1 MGLISK
7 TTIQELNDR
16 LDALVVME
24 DYVRLEKKGGRYWG
38 LCPFHNEKTPSF
50 TVDPDRKM
58 YHCFGCG
65 QGGGIIN
72 FVMEMDKLTFPE
84 AVETLARRFG
94 IEVVYENSG
103 EYQREDGGA
112 AQKKEDLLELY
123 RRVTVTFHHFLVKK
137 SEGAA
142 AFGYIVS
149 RGIGEEMVETF
160 RLGYT
165 PADRHWLFDFLSR
178 KGYSEEF
185 LAASGLFSES
195 WPKTGFFS
203 GRLMFPIADRQGNT
217 VAFGGRIL
225 GEGEPKYLNSRESEI
240 FKKRQSLF
248 ALDLALPEIRRTG
261 EVYLAEGYMDVIAL
275 HQAGITNAVAP
286 LGTAF
291 TDEQAKLLRR
301 RAERIVLV
309 FDSDEAGQ
317 TAAVKG
323 ILTARKNGLSCALV
337 VPGGQNGQKIKDPAD
352 ILKENGPEILHKSV
366 KCCINDFEYLVNR
379 GRSLFNISNAEGKAR
394 AVAFLFPYLEVLDS
408 QVLRDDCIA
417 VMAGA
422 FGTDPGAVLDDYN
435 RRRSGAVHSRE
446 EIPDRE
452 RTVRMN
458 DDLFLLAV
466 VSLNL
471 PLYPKYRTELKIGEI
486 EDSDARELLVALEE
500 CFVHEEGGPDDLLS
514 RISSAPLR
522 NFIVERGTSGE
533 FKNNPEQ
540 LIKDGLK
547 RVREKRLR
555 HRLSGIVWKLRGMEK
570 GSAGAEP
577 PDQDVFQGGAG
588 MEDLLMEKMHIDAE
602 LRQLEGS
609 KA

>member
-1 MGLISK
+1 
-7 TTIQELNDR
+7 
-16 LDALVVME
+16 VVE

-84 AVETLARRFG
+84 AVEALARRFG

-103 EYQREDGGA
+103 EYKREDGGA

-142 AFGYIVS
+142 AFNYIVS
-149 RGIGEEMVETF
+149 RGIGGDMIETF

-165 PADRHWLFDFLSR
+165 PADRQWLFGFLSK

-195 WPKTGFFS
+195 WPRTSFFS

-248 ALDLALPEIRRTG
+248 ALDLALPEIRKTG

-275 HQAGITNAVAP
+275 RQAGITNAVAP

-301 RAERIVLV
+301 WAGRLILI
-309 FDSDEAGQ
+309 FDSDGAGQ
-317 TAAVKG
+317 AAAVKG

-337 VPGGQNGQKIKDPAD
+337 VPGGQGGQKIKDPAD

-366 KCCINDFEYLVNR
+366 KCFINDFEYLVNR
-379 GRSLFNISNAEGKAR
+379 GRSLFNISNAEGKAG

-408 QVLRDDCIA
+408 QVSRDDCIA
-417 VMAGA
+417 AMAGA
-422 FGTDPGAVLDDYN
+422 FGADPAAVLDDYN
-435 RRRSGAVHSRE
+435 RRRSGAARSRGE
-446 EIPDRE
+446 VSDGGRA
-452 RTVRMN
+452 VRMN
-458 DDLFLLAV
+458 DDLFLLTV
-466 VSLNL
+466 ISLNL

-486 EDSDARELLVALEE
+486 EDPDARELLVALEE
-500 CFVHEEGGPDDLLS
+500 CFIHEEGGIDDFLS

-522 NFIVERGTSGE
+522 NFIAGRGTSEE

-540 LIKDGLK
+540 LIKDGLR

-555 HRLSGIVWKLRGMEK
+555 HRLAGIVWELRGMERE
-570 GSAGAEP
+570 SAGAQP
-577 PDQDVFQGGAG
+577 PDQDVFREGSG
-588 MEDLLMEKMHIDAE
+588 MEDLLAEKMHIDAE

>member
-16 LDALVVME
+16 LDALAVAE
-24 DYVRLEKKGGRYWG
+24 DYVRLEKRGGRYWG

-72 FVMEMDKLTFPE
+72 FVMEMEKLTFPE

-94 IEVVYENSG
+94 IGIVYENSG
-103 EYQREDGGA
+103 EYKRENGDTAQR
-112 AQKKEDLLELY
+112 KEDMLELY

-142 AFGYIVS
+142 AFNYIVS
-149 RGIGEEMVETF
+149 RGIDGDMIETF

-165 PADRHWLFDFLSR
+165 PANRQWLFGFLSK

-185 LAASGLFSES
+185 LAASGLFSE
-195 WPKTGFFS
+195 PRTGASFFS

-248 ALDLALPEIRRTG
+248 ALDLALPEIRKTG

-301 RAERIVLV
+301 RAERLILV
-309 FDSDEAGQ
+309 FDSDGAGQ
-317 TAAVKG
+317 AAAVKG
-323 ILTARKNGLSCALV
+323 ILTARKNGFSCSVV
-337 VPGGQNGQKIKDPAD
+337 VPGGQKGQKIKDPAD

-366 KCCINDFEYLVNR
+366 KCFINDFEYLVNR
-379 GRSLFNISNAEGKAR
+379 GRSLFNISNAEGKAK

-408 QVLRDDCIA
+408 RVLRDDCIA
-417 VMAGA
+417 AMAGA
-422 FGTDPGAVLDDYN
+422 FGTDPAAVLDDYN
-435 RRRSGAVHSRE
+435 RRYSGAAYPRE
-446 EIPDRE
+446 EVPNRE
-452 RTVRMN
+452 KSVRMN
-458 DDLFLLAV
+458 DDLFLLV
-466 VSLNL
+466 VISLNL
-471 PLYPKYRTELKIGEI
+471 LLYPKYRAELKIEEI
-486 EDSDARELLVALEE
+486 EDPDARELFIALEE
-500 CFVHEEGGPDDLLS
+500 CFIHEEGGIDDVLS

-522 NFIVERGTSGE
+522 NFIAERGTSEE

-547 RVREKRLR
+547 RVRKKKLERRLA
-555 HRLSGIVWKLRGMEK
+555 GIVRELREMETK
-570 GSAGAEP
+570 PAGAAP
-577 PDQDVFQGGAG
+577 VDQDVFRGDSG
-588 MEDLLMEKMHIDAE
+588 MEDLLAEKMHIDAE
-602 LRQLEGS
+602 LRRLEGR
-609 KA
+609 

>member
-1 MGLISK
+1 MGLIAK

-16 LDALVVME
+16 LDALAVVE

-94 IEVVYENSG
+94 IEIVYENSV
-103 EYQREDGGA
+103 EYKREDGGA
-112 AQKKEDLLELY
+112 AQRREEILELY

-137 SEGAA
+137 TEGAA
-142 AFGYIVS
+142 AFNYIVS
-149 RGIGEEMVETF
+149 RGIDGDMIETF

-165 PADRHWLFDFLSR
+165 PADRHWLFGFLSK

-185 LAASGLFSES
+185 LAASGLFSETRS
-195 WPKTGFFS
+195 GTSFFS

-225 GEGEPKYLNSRESEI
+225 GDGEPKYLNSRESEL

-248 ALDLALPEIRRTG
+248 ALDLALPEIRKTG

-301 RAERIVLV
+301 RAERLILV

-317 TAAVKG
+317 AAAVKG

-337 VPGGQNGQKIKDPAD
+337 VPGGQKGQKIKDPAD
-352 ILKENGPEILHKSV
+352 ILKENGPEILHKNV
-366 KCCINDFEYLVNR
+366 KCFINDFEYLVNR
-379 GRSLFNISNAEGKAR
+379 SRSLFNISNTEGKAK

-408 QVLRDDCIA
+408 QVARDDCIA

-422 FGTDPGAVLDDYN
+422 FGTDPAAVLDDYN
-435 RRRSGAVHSRE
+435 RRHSGTANSRE
-446 EIPDRE
+446 EVPVRE
-452 RTVRMN
+452 KPVRMN
-458 DDLFLLAV
+458 DELFLLTV

-471 PLYPKYRTELKIGEI
+471 PLYPKYRTELKIEEL
-486 EDSDARELLVALEE
+486 EDPDARELFIALEE
-500 CFVHEEGGPDDLLS
+500 CFIHEEGSIDDLLS
-514 RISSAPLR
+514 RISSVPLK
-522 NFIVERGTSGE
+522 NFISGRGTSE
-533 FKNNPEQ
+533 ELRNNPGQ
-540 LIKDGLK
+540 LIGDGL
-547 RVREKRLR
+547 RRIREKRLR
-555 HRLSGIVWKLRGMEK
+555 RRLFGIVQELRGMETK
-570 GSAGAEP
+570 SGAAP
-577 PDQDVFQGGAG
+577 PDRQVFREDSA
-588 MEDLLMEKMHIDAE
+588 MEDLLAEKMHIDAE
-602 LRQLEGS
+602 LRQLEGR
-609 KA
+609 